1 MRCVGS
7 RRVPWRPP
15 KMLVATS
22 QHLDGLRTWVLGS
35 PSGTQSHH
43 NDGLPPG
50 PNATRARAYHISAL
64 GAHSN
69 DFTPLHNTRSQN
81 TLLGVED
88 IRKGVENGNMDGI
101 CS

>member
-1 MRCVGS
+1 MGS
-7 RRVPWRPP
+7 F
-15 KMLVATS
+15 
-22 QHLDGLRTWVLGS
+22 
-35 PSGTQSHH
+35 SGTQSHN
-43 NDGLPPG
+43 NDGLPFG
-50 PNATRARAYHISAL
+50 PNAARARMDHISAL
-64 GAHSN
+64 GEHSN